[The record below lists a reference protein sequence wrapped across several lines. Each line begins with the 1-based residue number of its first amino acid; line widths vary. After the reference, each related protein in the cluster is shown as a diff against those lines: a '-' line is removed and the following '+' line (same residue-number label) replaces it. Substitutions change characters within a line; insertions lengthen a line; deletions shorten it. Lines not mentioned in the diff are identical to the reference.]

1 MLTELASICLK
12 VNVWSFRVFKM
23 SIDRFARLKSI
34 YPYDYVQI
42 QFDLEFDQYER
53 AHQRFLEVLD
63 DLDHQEDELTTYY
76 AGNIGG
82 VCEANE
88 DVWHYLALTGKS
100 LIYCGSYL
108 QLFRQGHFYTIR
120 MILGAFRETTA
131 SRFIFRGTVNEN
143 YDQWTTWKCQV

>member
-63 DLDHQEDELTTYY
+63 DLDHQEDELTT
-76 AGNIGG
+76 
-82 VCEANE
+82 
-88 DVWHYLALTGKS
+88 K
-100 LIYCGSYL
+100 
-108 QLFRQGHFYTIR
+108 
-120 MILGAFRETTA
+120 
-131 SRFIFRGTVNEN
+131 
-143 YDQWTTWKCQV
+143 

>member
-1 MLTELASICLK
+1 MLTELASICPK
-12 VNVWSFRVFKM
+12 VNVWFFRVFKM
-23 SIDRFARLKSI
+23 NIERFARLKSI

-53 AHQRFLEVLD
+53 AHQRLLEVLD
-63 DLDHQEDELTTYY
+63 DLDHREDELTTYY

-120 MILGAFRETTA
+120 MILGVFRTTTA

-143 YDQWTTWKCQV
+143 YDQWMTWKCQV